1 MRGMRLLFLGLG
13 FCYSIA
19 VFKLNRKDWQRFLDT
34 RVMRKLKEISYV
46 GLIRRIEILGGHY
59 PIGQYL
65 SQAAVLGTLC
75 GLLCYATTDHFIYS
89 VIIASLTIFFLP
101 SFFYMNLKRLAQEKE
116 EKEMLTYVST
126 AIFYIREDKNSLRIL
141 KDCSALVEAPLKRDL
156 EICVNQIEDNSDFA
170 EALDNL
176 EKKYEY
182 SQVRN
187 LHLLLKGKK
196 IEGGRNEQLVDYLF
210 DNTEESELLINDY
223 RQKKAAGRSVFY
235 FMLVLNLLAA
245 LVMKKMFHSSVYVNL
260 ATEAFRFC
268 IFLFYLLNAATLFL
282 YEYGCSRNDKLE

>member
-101 SFFYMNLKRLAQEKE
+101 S
-116 EKEMLTYVST
+116 SP
-126 AIFYIREDKNSLRIL
+126 S
-141 KDCSALVEAPLKRDL
+141 
-156 EICVNQIEDNSDFA
+156 FA
-170 EALDNL
+170 MRSSGGIAT
-176 EKKYEY
+176 
-182 SQVRN
+182 VR
-187 LHLLLKGKK
+187 
-196 IEGGRNEQLVDYLF
+196 
-210 DNTEESELLINDY
+210 S
-223 RQKKAAGRSVFY
+223 
-235 FMLVLNLLAA
+235 
-245 LVMKKMFHSSVYVNL
+245 
-260 ATEAFRFC
+260 
-268 IFLFYLLNAATLFL
+268 
-282 YEYGCSRNDKLE
+282 

>member
-1 MRGMRLLFLGLG
+1 MRGMKILFLVLG
-13 FCYSIA
+13 FCYSA
-19 VFKLNRKDWQRFLDT
+19 VVFKLDRSDGQRFLET
-34 RVMRKLKEISYV
+34 RAMRKLKEISYF

-59 PIGQYL
+59 PAGQYA
-65 SQAAVLGTLC
+65 SQAAILGTLC
-75 GLLCYATTDHFIYS
+75 GLLCYATTEHWFYS
-89 VIIASLTIFFLP
+89 AVIASLAVFFLP
-101 SFFYMNLKRLAQEKE
+101 SFFYMNLIRLAQEKE

-126 AIFYIREDKNSLRIL
+126 AILYIREDKNSLRIL
-141 KDCSALVEAPLKRDL
+141 KDCAALVEAPLKKDL
-156 EICVNQIEDNSDFA
+156 ELCVGQIEANSDFA
-170 EALDNL
+170 QALDDL

-210 DNTEESELLINDY
+210 DNTEKSELLINDY

-235 FMLVLNLLAA
+235 FMMILNLLAA
-245 LVMKKMFHSSVYVNL
+245 LVMKKMFHSSMYVNL
-260 ATEAFRFC
+260 TTETFRFC

-282 YEYGCSRNDKLE
+282 YESWCSRNDKLE

>member
-126 AIFYIREDKNSLRIL
+126 AILYIREDKNSLRIL

-187 LHLLLKGKK
+187 LHLL
-196 IEGGRNEQLVDYLF
+196 

-245 LVMKKMFHSSVYVNL
+245 LVMKKMFHSSMYVNL